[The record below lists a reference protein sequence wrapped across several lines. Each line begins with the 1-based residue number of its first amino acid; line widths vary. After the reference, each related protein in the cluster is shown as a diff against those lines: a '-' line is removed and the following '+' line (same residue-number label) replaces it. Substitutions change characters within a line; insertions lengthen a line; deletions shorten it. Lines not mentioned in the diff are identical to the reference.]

1 MSLEGKVAVVT
12 GAAAGIGKAFSE
24 ILFRNGAKVVLLD
37 VNESVGKGVMEALNK
52 EAGQDRALFLSCD
65 VQSEEQLKAAFKTTA
80 ETFGGIDILCNNAGI
95 LNEEDWE
102 RTVGINFVGVIKG
115 TYAALEH
122 MSKLNG
128 GRGGVIVNTASMA
141 GIKPL
146 PSCPVYS
153 ATKSAVIG
161 FARAL
166 AMASTMAGYGVRF
179 NAICPALVE
188 TELLATLTQKLGQ
201 FTVLEQPTRQL
212 LDTHGV
218 IKTSDVAECLLELV
232 TDESKNGEA
241 LMVSTNGK
249 MYATFPSIP
258 PLEVERS

>member
-1 MSLEGKVAVVT
+1 MSLKGKVAVVT

-37 VNESVGKGVMEALNK
+37 VNADAGRTLMEALNK
-52 EAGQDRALFLSCD
+52 EDGQERALFLSCD

-80 ETFGGIDILCNNAGI
+80 DTFGGIDILCNNAGI
-95 LNEEDWE
+95 LNEDDWQL
-102 RTVGINFVGVIKG
+102 TVAINLVGVIKG

-128 GRGGVIVNTASMA
+128 GQGGVVVTTASMA

-146 PSCPVYS
+146 LSCPVYS

-161 FARAL
+161 FSR
-166 AMASTMAGYGVRF
+166 AMASASSVVGFGIRF
-179 NAICPALVE
+179 NALCPALVQ
-188 TELLATLTQKLGQ
+188 TELLASLSAKLGQ
-201 FTVLEQPTRQL
+201 FTILEEATRQL
-212 LDTHGV
+212 MDKHGV
-218 IKTSDVAECLLELV
+218 LSASEVAECLLELV

-241 LMVSTNGK
+241 LMVSPKGK
-249 MYATFPSIP
+249 MYAAFPSIQMD
-258 PLEVERS
+258 LK